1 LSDKA
6 WEKYDIPEPLLNE
19 IIDELDKIDG
29 GRKVKTSQAQAS
41 QGQVEERKR
50 IEYDSLSKLEM

>member
-1 LSDKA
+1 MSDKD
-6 WEKYDIPEPLLNE
+6 WEKYDIPELLQDA

-41 QGQVEERKR
+41 QGQVEERKST
-50 IEYDSLSKLEM
+50 E

>member
-6 WEKYDIPEPLLNE
+6 WEKYDIPELLLDA

-29 GRKVKTSQAQAS
+29 GRKVKTSKA
-41 QGQVEERKR
+41 
-50 IEYDSLSKLEM
+50 